1 MAVHIC
7 LATILKYKKWKIES
21 FGGFCTEQSFMSKM
35 SIDVFQKGKES
46 EQKVILNFQH
56 FKVPKYIQVPNY
68 QFLKVT

>member
-35 SIDVFQKGKES
+35 SIDVIQKGKKNKQIS
-46 EQKVILNFQH
+46 
-56 FKVPKYIQVPNY
+56 FKVQKNIQVPNY